1 MAETIALF
9 RRASLRS
16 SNIRELGFLLSNSI
30 FNEQFAHQYTT
41 TSTISRDDSVNEKNP
56 KMGKWF
62 TLPPFS
68 PTPNASS
75 VAKIL
80 SESRV
85 VGKRS
90 GEATPTSITALK
102 WVLHCCPKLP
112 RSLVQKLFRLRQV
125 RRESIGSNQSTSA
138 SDSGTECQDHRLKRV
153 SAKDGMNVGDVIFL
167 PVTVQEFPSH
177 RKGCTCNEDEI
188 KYIHSLEI
196 HKDSAIIVI
205 NKPPGMPV
213 QGGSGII
220 KSLDMLGA
228 TYLRSGSS
236 EPPRLVHRLDR
247 DSSGILVMAR
257 TQASATLLHSI
268 FREKTFAASINEN
281 GNAKRILQRKY
292 WALVIGVPRRA
303 KGVISAPLGKVVLD
317 GGKSERIT
325 VVSDA
330 NGISSQHAV
339 TEYRVIETS
348 SDGYS
353 WLELCPLTGRKH
365 QLRVHCAEYLGTPIV
380 GDYKYGWQAHRNW
393 IPVPSPL
400 KFDMATKYEYPS
412 MDPFGL
418 NLESGSV
425 AEKQP
430 RLHLHC
436 RQMGLPNASM
446 ILQKMQAPLDCDLSK
461 LGSQDFVAPLPWH
474 MQRSWD
480 ILCS

>member
-9 RRASLRS
+9 GRASLRS
-16 SNIRELGFLLSNSI
+16 SKIRELGFKLHNSI
-30 FNEQFAHQYTT
+30 FNEQFAHQYSTI
-41 TSTISRDDSVNEKNP
+41 STISREESENDNEKSP
-56 KMGKWF
+56 KKGKWF

-75 VAKIL
+75 VAKML
-80 SESRV
+80 SESRDV
-85 VGKRS
+85 EKRI
-90 GEATPTSITALK
+90 GEATPTSTTALK

-112 RSLVQKLFRLRQV
+112 RSLVQKLFRLRQQIKPEHQEIVHAV
-125 RRESIGSNQSTSA
+125 RSTTFVRGAKPRRWERYYKELGYVGRYLLEKWLLRTSSTDSQFLFASNLCIN
-138 SDSGTECQDHRLKRV
+138 D
-153 SAKDGMNVGDVIFL
+153 
-167 PVTVQEFPSH
+167 TV
-177 RKGCTCNEDEI
+177 K
-188 KYIHSLEI
+188 
-196 HKDSAIIVI
+196 
-205 NKPPGMPV
+205 
-213 QGGSGII
+213 
-220 KSLDMLGA
+220 
-228 TYLRSGSS
+228 
-236 EPPRLVHRLDR
+236 VHRLDR
-247 DSSGILVMAR
+247 DSSGTLVMAR
-257 TQASATLLHSI
+257 SQASATLLHSI

-281 GNAKRILQRKY
+281 RNAKRILQRKY
-292 WALVIGVPRRA
+292 WALVIGAPRRA
-303 KGVISAPLGKVVLD
+303 KGVISVPLGKVVLD

-330 NGISSQHAV
+330 NSISAQHAV

-348 SDGYS
+348 SHGYS

-400 KFDMATKYEYPS
+400 KFDMATKSGNPS

-436 RQMGLPNASM
+436 RQMVLPNVSM
-446 ILQKMQAPLDCDLSK
+446 VLQKMQTPLDCDLSK

-480 ILCS
+480 ILSS